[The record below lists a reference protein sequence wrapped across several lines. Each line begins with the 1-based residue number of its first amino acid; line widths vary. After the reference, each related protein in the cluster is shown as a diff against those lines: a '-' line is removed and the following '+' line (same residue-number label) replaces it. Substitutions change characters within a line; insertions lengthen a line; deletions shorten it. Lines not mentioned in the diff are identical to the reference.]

1 MLPLVHTH
9 LLLAPGPNQSS
20 LSDLSQDQH
29 PHAILLPVDPDL
41 ISLHFASCRLFLV
54 SLMFA
59 RQVIAS
65 SARRVSSDRIHLFP
79 FHTRDLGDLR
89 TGLTSSI
96 SCIPYISPRALLGLL
111 CRLSACFNSFLPDV
125 SLPRLPSLPGPLL
138 LRLSPWSVSSLY
150 SQV

>member
-1 MLPLVHTH
+1 VHTH
-9 LLLAPGPNQSS
+9 LLLLAPGPNQSS

-41 ISLHFASCRLFLV
+41 IYLHLASCRLFLV

-79 FHTRDLGDLR
+79 FHTRDFGDLR

-96 SCIPYISPRALLGLL
+96 SCILYIAPRTAPGLPS
-111 CRLSACFNSFLPDV
+111 CLSACFDSFLPDV
-125 SLPRLPSLPGPLL
+125 SLPRHRSLLGPLL

-150 SQV
+150 FQV